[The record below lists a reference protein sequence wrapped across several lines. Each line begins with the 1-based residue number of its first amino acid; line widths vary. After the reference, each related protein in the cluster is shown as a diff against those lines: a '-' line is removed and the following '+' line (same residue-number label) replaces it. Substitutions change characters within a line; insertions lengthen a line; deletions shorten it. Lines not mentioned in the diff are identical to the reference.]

1 MNPETA
7 LSPGRRIL
15 TLVAMTLSSA
25 MILVD
30 QTSVP
35 LAIPDAMADLGA
47 ATTGGQWILTAN
59 MLPLAAFMV
68 LGGRLG
74 DVHGLRRVFM
84 VGALL
89 FGVSSALAGFAQD
102 LPWMIAARASQG
114 VGAALMMP
122 VAVAIVSATWPD
134 DQRGRA
140 LGLLAGFAAFA
151 AALGPIIG
159 GGLASVDWR
168 LVFLVNV
175 PLAVIAAVLTARN
188 TPALRLAGSA
198 GRLDLPGIATFS
210 LAIVGLVFGLGQA
223 PQAGWGDPSVIA
235 SFAIAAVAATTFIFV
250 ERRAAE
256 PMVEFRLFRH
266 LNFLASNISQFLA
279 GAIELGTAFLLPYFL
294 LMMIG
299 LTPIMAGLA
308 LIPATLPII
317 VVGPLAGRMFD
328 RIGGRVPLVT
338 GFLVLAASGVAFALA
353 VSTREY
359 MYLIPGLLLQ
369 GTGLGIV
376 LTVNDPTGLDA
387 VPEKDQGQAAGLIN
401 TSEQLGGAVGI
412 AGLTAVLV
420 GISRSRTESALLD
433 RGIHT
438 TAAEVDRWREFIVT
452 IEQKGLSQ
460 IDVGH
465 QGKVIKVALNDVL
478 NAHVTAYETVFFTTA
493 AIAVVAALACLLLVR
508 RTDRIR
514 TRPVFTRRSR
524 WEISNTGRTP
534 GLTRHPAPGRR
545 PPDPP
550 AT

>member
-1 MNPETA
+1 
-7 LSPGRRIL
+7 
-15 TLVAMTLSSA
+15 MTLSSA

-84 VGALL
+84 IGALL

-102 LPWMIAARASQG
+102 LTWMIAARASQG

-134 DQRGRA
+134 EQRGRA

-159 GGLASVDWR
+159 GGLASLDWR

-175 PLAVIAAVLTARN
+175 PLAVVAAVLTSRS
-188 TPALRLAGSA
+188 TPALRLPGST

-210 LAIVGLVFGLGQA
+210 LAIVGTVFGLGQA
-223 PQAGWGDPSVIA
+223 PESGWGDPSVVS
-235 SFAIAAVAATTFIFV
+235 SFAVAAVAAVAFVFV
-250 ERRAAE
+250 ERRAAQ

-266 LNFLASNISQFLA
+266 LNFLAANISQFLG

-299 LTPIMAGLA
+299 LSPIMAGLA

-317 VVGPLAGRMFD
+317 VVGPLAGRAFD
-328 RIGGRVPLVT
+328 RVGGRIPLVT

-359 MYLIPGLLLQ
+359 LYLIPGLLLQ

-376 LTVNDPTGLDA
+376 LTVNDPTGLDS

-412 AGLTAVLV
+412 AGLTAILV
-420 GISRSRTESALLD
+420 GISRSRTEAALLD
-433 RGIHT
+433 RGIQT
-438 TAAEVDRWREFIVT
+438 TSAEVDRWHQFILT

-460 IDVGH
+460 IDIGR
-465 QGKVIKVALNDVL
+465 QGEVIRVAIGDVL
-478 NAHVTAYETVFFTTA
+478 NAHVTAYETVFASTA
-493 AIAVVAALACLLLVR
+493 AIALIAAVACLLLVR
-508 RTDRIR
+508 RTDRVR
-514 TRPVFTRRSR
+514 TRPVFSRRSR

-534 GLTRHPAPGRR
+534 GITRHPAAERRR
-545 PPDPP
+545 P
-550 AT
+550 